1 VQPAEFENPAIVL
14 GGTAKLNGPRGAF
27 ALQPIGDDSQAFGTP
42 PVAAPPRPDSAAYAV
57 ELIELY
63 WASLLRDVAFTE
75 FEALPPTT
83 PRGALVHAASE
94 ELTAHAALYAG
105 RKVANVV
112 TPRLLFR
119 GGFHGETVG
128 PYLSQFCIQ
137 PTQLGVQPVDQMM
150 RVFLPG
156 QDFMTDPGDWFN
168 VQQGRTPAGTLTQDP
183 VLRVM
188 RTGRDLSAFTH
199 VDELYQAYFAAYL
212 VLAGWQVEANPG
224 SPYSTA
230 AKVPVTNEQPFGTFG
245 HPDIVSTLAAVAKAA
260 LDAVWYQKW
269 SVHLRHRPEAAGGLV
284 QLNKTGAAPVPAAAA
299 SLDPVILDSHALAA
313 SFDRHGSYLLSQAFP
328 EGSPTHPAYPTGHG
342 TVAGACITVLKFFF
356 DCTQTVATYSQPLV
370 PTPNGLVRV
379 AYTGKDAGEMTIN
392 GELHKLAHNIS
403 FGHGIHAGIH
413 WRSDTDASI
422 RLGEA
427 VALKYL
433 QDRAWYYRENF
444 SVQIIGLDGT
454 LKPPIKNF

>member
-1 VQPAEFENPAIVL
+1 
-14 GGTAKLNGPRGAF
+14 
-27 ALQPIGDDSQAFGTP
+27 
-42 PVAAPPRPDSAAYAV
+42 
-57 ELIELY
+57 
-63 WASLLRDVAFTE
+63 
-75 FEALPPTT
+75 
-83 PRGALVHAASE
+83 
-94 ELTAHAALYAG
+94 
-105 RKVANVV
+105 
-112 TPRLLFR
+112 
-119 GGFHGETVG
+119 
-128 PYLSQFCIQ
+128 
-137 PTQLGVQPVDQMM
+137 MM

-199 VDELYQAYFAAYL
+199 VDELYQAYFVAYL

-224 SPYSTA
+224 SPYSAA

-284 QLNKTGAAPVPAAAA
+284 QLNKTGAAPVPAAA
-299 SLDPVILDSHALAA
+299 SLDPVILESHALAA

-356 DCTQTVATYSQPLV
+356 DCEQTVETYSQPVV

-422 RLGEA
+422 SLGEA

-444 SVQIIGLDGT
+444 SVQIIGLDGAP
-454 LKPPIKNF
+454 KPPIKNL